1 MMKKR
6 KGSIVDILP
15 SMIMVIA
22 AVMLIMVFF
31 DLYQILSLNEDVKQ
45 IARNTC
51 SLWKLW
57 DIWIRQIRR
66 PLCRSYQI
74 CRLQILI
81 LQDPPCRMQN
91 MVMRY
96 ICRYPVSCRWSSL
109 TWMDMICCSLCFR
122 TNQYQSG
129 CVECLL
135 QKIKHDK
142 TVDNQ
147 KSKGELATFTMVY
160 VLLFFTATVAFALQI
175 RQYISLKTYTE
186 DALAASNLASAVI
199 DIQEYGVNHNL
210 IIKDPAHAYS
220 IYQDALKVNM
230 GLNDHWE
237 DPAGMIS
244 SPVQVEQYIVYNV
257 RGTEVEV
264 TSFGE
269 NLNYSATETLGSAT
283 SPNGRVIE
291 STSIYSRISYQVTG
305 YFGVTVPAVKDKL
318 VDVVKNN

>member
-1 MMKKR
+1 
-6 KGSIVDILP
+6 
-15 SMIMVIA
+15 
-22 AVMLIMVFF
+22 
-31 DLYQILSLNEDVKQ
+31 
-45 IARNTC
+45 
-51 SLWKLW
+51 
-57 DIWIRQIRR
+57 
-66 PLCRSYQI
+66 
-74 CRLQILI
+74 
-81 LQDPPCRMQN
+81 
-91 MVMRY
+91 
-96 ICRYPVSCRWSSL
+96 
-109 TWMDMICCSLCFR
+109 
-122 TNQYQSG
+122 
-129 CVECLL
+129 
-135 QKIKHDK
+135 
-142 TVDNQ
+142 
-147 KSKGELATFTMVY
+147 MVY

-244 SPVQVEQYIVYNV
+244 SPVQVEQYIV
-257 RGTEVEV
+257 EV